1 MSAWGW
7 FGRFVAAMTIL
18 IIAVAVALASVP
30 ATWVDT
36 LFAMQTAGRLR
47 LAEAEG
53 DVWRGSGR
61 LVWADTGD
69 SAERRLSLSGVA
81 LPGRIRW
88 QLSPLALLLGMVD
101 ASVQIDGMNQPV
113 ALQGTLASLRV
124 GNGRLE
130 LPRMELSAL
139 GSPWNT
145 VRPAGAISV
154 AWSNVAMSPQR
165 FEGLV
170 TIELRSVAS
179 ALSAVRPL
187 GSYRIEIRGEGARA
201 QLSMSTIEGALT
213 IQGSGQV
220 SPVGMG
226 FTAQAQPASEGDER
240 LQGLLG
246 LLGVRQGNT
255 TVIRIGS

>member
-1 MSAWGW
+1 
-7 FGRFVAAMTIL
+7 
-18 IIAVAVALASVP
+18 
-30 ATWVDT
+30 
-36 LFAMQTAGRLR
+36 
-47 LAEAEG
+47 
-53 DVWRGSGR
+53 
-61 LVWADTGD
+61 
-69 SAERRLSLSGVA
+69 
-81 LPGRIRW
+81 
-88 QLSPLALLLGMVD
+88 
-101 ASVQIDGMNQPV
+101 
-113 ALQGTLASLRV
+113 
-124 GNGRLE
+124 
-130 LPRMELSAL
+130 
-139 GSPWNT
+139 
-145 VRPAGAISV
+145 
-154 AWSNVAMSPQR
+154 MSPQR